1 MKRTKRL
8 NQLGLGIIIM
18 VYFLLLAG
26 SRFHIIPANI
36 HVVPLFACILIA
48 ITIILGFIIVPSSEK
63 KLFLPKGIGY
73 GWTPNPRNAFG
84 LLIYVALLVLAL
96 TAIF

>member
-48 ITIILGFIIVPSSEK
+48 ITIILGFIIVHLARKNS
-63 KLFLPKGIGY
+63 FCQ
-73 GWTPNPRNAFG
+73 R
-84 LLIYVALLVLAL
+84 VLAMAGPQIHGMHL
-96 TAIF
+96 DY